1 MSLRF
6 KRHTLREKRHMLR
19 KGLTSF
25 TYKCKNYASNAKNS
39 NKALKMLSWKMSVS
53 QVINESAKVGT
64 RQYLWKD
71 ESTSN
76 I

>member
-6 KRHTLREKRHMLR
+6 KRHTLRKKRHTLR
-19 KGLTSF
+19 KGLTSL

-53 QVINESAKVGT
+53 QVINESAKE
-64 RQYLWKD
+64 RQ
-71 ESTSN
+71 STSN